1 MAHGPVRSVLPLL
14 LAAPLILSACAQ
26 SSQLDT
32 ALAENHKLY
41 QQNQQ
46 LTQDNQQLR
55 QQVAAGQ
62 AHVGRLQEAVKYTV
76 NSDLAFASGSWQ
88 LSAAGKDI
96 IAKVAKVLAPEQQ
109 DRIMVTGY
117 TDDTPVGAGLR
128 AQGITSNQMLSQ
140 KRADTVMQYMI
151 SQGVSPDMV
160 TARGLGEDYPL
171 VPNSSAA
178 ARAQNRRVEVTL
190 AGPGS

>member
-1 MAHGPVRSVLPLL
+1 MAHGPARSALPLL

-32 ALAENHKLY
+32 ALAENNKLT

-55 QQVAAGQ
+55 QQVAAEQ
-62 AHVGRLQEAVKYTV
+62 AHVGRLQDAVKYTV

-96 IAKVAKVLAPEQQ
+96 IAKMAKVLAPDQQ

-140 KRADTVMQYMI
+140 KRADAVMQYMI

-160 TARGLGEDYPL
+160 TARGMGEDYPL

>member
-1 MAHGPVRSVLPLL
+1 MAHGPARSALPLL

-32 ALAENHKLY
+32 ALAENNKLT

-55 QQVAAGQ
+55 QQVAAEQ
-62 AHVGRLQEAVKYTV
+62 AHVGRLQDAVKYTV

-96 IAKVAKVLAPEQQ
+96 IAKMAKVLAPDQQ

-140 KRADTVMQYMI
+140 KRADAVMQYMI

-160 TARGLGEDYPL
+160 TARGMGQDYPL

>member
-1 MAHGPVRSVLPLL
+1 MAHGPARSALPLL

-32 ALAENHKLY
+32 ALAENNKLT

-55 QQVAAGQ
+55 HQVAAEQ
-62 AHVGRLQEAVKYTV
+62 AHVGRLQDAVKYTV

-96 IAKVAKVLAPEQQ
+96 IAKMAKVLAPDQQ

-140 KRADTVMQYMI
+140 KRADAVMQYMI

-160 TARGLGEDYPL
+160 TARGMGQDYPL